1 MGKKRHRSS
10 RQDHQDGTA
19 PTPPP
24 TGRRA
29 RVRNRLLAS
38 VVLCA
43 AAVLAAGA
51 PGVAT
56 ASRDL
61 TDSQRLVDRAGLGR
75 GAVSLSHALAD
86 ERDAVVRYIA
96 AGRTTHD
103 GEGLTE
109 RERARVDRGIRELS
123 ADAPA
128 DVRRLLDAFPD
139 TRRRAVAGESGAVET
154 HEAYTQLIQSLNS
167 ITAATTRA
175 LPARAENAT
184 ADALPD
190 LGRAVEQA
198 SAARGLLLSALAA
211 QGEQP
216 RLTAAAQQ
224 AHLREQAALADFDQ
238 TALASDRDAYARTV
252 TGTDVTLAE
261 RYLARLTDQPRLDH
275 QDRSLDRDRVES
287 ALTARVDRMRSME
300 SSLAAAEVKRLERLR
315 DDDLTAL
322 ELRIALLGVCLLLTV
337 GISVQTA
344 RSMARPLAVLRR
356 GGERVAADPVGEE
369 PVAYTGR
376 NDEFADV
383 VRAVNRLRETAA
395 ALHERAVRAEAAAGS
410 AAAPAHPASADP
422 RAADPRAADPAR
434 ETAAELA
441 AVRERLT
448 ALAAEH
454 ERLLR
459 EHEAVKAAAGAAG
472 SDAAEGTGGER
483 PESRQGAPHGT
494 YVHLA
499 LRTLGL
505 VERQLTLIESMEHE
519 EKEPDRL
526 ATLFKLDHLATR
538 MRRHS
543 ENLLLLAGAEHT
555 TGHLEPVPLL
565 DVLRAAISEIE
576 RYERVEIAALP
587 PHAQVSGSA
596 ADDVSHLIAELVDN
610 ATAFSPPDAEVRL
623 SGWMLENGEIML
635 SVEDEGIG
643 AAPERL
649 AELNAKL
656 AEGASADPED
666 GDVLGMGLYVVARL
680 AARHGVRVQLREQK
694 QGGIA
699 AVAVLPR
706 ALLPDRP
713 MPGAAAGPKAAAA
726 GTVPALPGTVAEA
739 NGNALPPRPDR
750 VRPEPAGDAPAP
762 GAGTADAAETARI
775 PRITERTARPAPAAG
790 AGSPAGAA
798 AADVAAD
805 VAEAAA
811 DPARDAL
818 VRAAGP
824 YYIEPDDPR
833 EHSRARDETPVPAP
847 GTVPAPTPA
856 PTSAPAP
863 EGEPAP
869 RTVTAKGLPKRTP
882 RTVETGVD
890 VPRHRTGGLRAEEL
904 RRRLGGFQQGARD
917 GQRDAEAQIAAEE
930 NGGGPGG
937 TPNGTGRSE
946 GRAGSTDTGGTVEEA
961 RK

>member
-10 RQDHQDGTA
+10 RQDLQDGTA
-19 PTPPP
+19 SAPPP
-24 TGRRA
+24 AGRRA

-51 PGVAT
+51 PSVAT

-61 TDSQRLVDRAGLGR
+61 TDSQRLVDRADLGR
-75 GAVSLSHALAD
+75 RAVSLSHALAD
-86 ERDAVVRYIA
+86 ERDAVVRRIA
-96 AGRTTHD
+96 AGRTTGD
-103 GEGLTE
+103 GEGLSE
-109 RERARVDRGIRELS
+109 RERARVDRAIRELG

-128 DVRRLLDAFPD
+128 DIRRLLDAFPD
-139 TRRRAVAGESGAVET
+139 TRRQAVAGEGGAVET
-154 HEAYTQLIQSLNS
+154 YEAYTQLIQSLGG

-190 LGRAVEQA
+190 LGRAAEQA
-198 SAARGLLLSALAA
+198 SAARGLLLAALAGE
-211 QGEQP
+211 GEQP

-238 TALASDRDAYARTV
+238 TALADDRDAYARTV

-261 RYLARLTDQPRLDH
+261 RYLVRLTDQPRLDH
-275 QDRSLDRDRVES
+275 QDRSLNSDRVAS

-300 SSLAAAEVKRLERLR
+300 SSLAAAEVKRLEGLR
-315 DDDLTAL
+315 DDDVTAL
-322 ELRIALLGVCLLLTV
+322 ELRAALLGVCLLLAV

-369 PVAYTGR
+369 PVVYTGR

-383 VRAVNRLRETAA
+383 VRAVNRLRATAA
-395 ALHERAVRAEAAAGS
+395 ELHERAVRAETAAGS
-410 AAAPAHPASADP
+410 EAAGSKRSADP
-422 RAADPRAADPAR
+422 AGEAGAAPL
-434 ETAAELA
+434 AAELA

-448 ALAAEH
+448 ALTTEH

-459 EHEAVKAAAGAAG
+459 EHESV
-472 SDAAEGTGGER
+472 GGEP
-483 PESRQGAPHGT
+483 PERRQGASNGT
-494 YVHLA
+494 FVHLG

-505 VERQLTLIESMEHE
+505 VERQLALIESMEHE
-519 EKEPDRL
+519 EKEPERL
-526 ATLFKLDHLATR
+526 ASLFKLDHLATR

-543 ENLLLLAGAEHT
+543 ENLLLLAGSEHT

-565 DVLRAAISEIE
+565 DVLRAAVSEIE
-576 RYERVEIAALP
+576 RYERVEIATLP

-596 ADDVSHLIAELVDN
+596 ADDISHLIAELVDN
-610 ATAFSPPDAEVRL
+610 ATAFSPPEAEVRL

-635 SVEDEGIG
+635 SVQDEGIG
-643 AAPERL
+643 SSPERL

-656 AEGASADPED
+656 ADGAFAAPED
-666 GDVLGMGLYVVARL
+666 DDALGMGLYVVARL

-713 MPGAAAGPKAAAA
+713 VPGALAGARTATA
-726 GTVPALPGTVAEA
+726 GTAQPLPGTVAEA

-750 VRPEPAGDAPAP
+750 ARPAVTDAPDT
-762 GAGTADAAETARI
+762 GADATDGAAARTADVTETAPI
-775 PRITERTARPAPAAG
+775 PRITEDTVPPRAARG
-790 AGSPAGAA
+790 AD
-798 AADVAAD
+798 AADTADDAATGVAGGAE
-805 VAEAAA
+805 AGEAAA

-824 YYIEPDDPR
+824 YYVEPGDFR
-833 EHSRARDETPVPAP
+833 EHSRTPDEAPAQAPEPAP
-847 GTVPAPTPA
+847 A
-856 PTSAPAP
+856 SAPEDGTP
-863 EGEPAP
+863 PAP

-882 RTVETGVD
+882 QTVETGAD
-890 VPRHRTGGLRAEEL
+890 VPRPRKGGLKADEL

-917 GQRDAEAQIAAEE
+917 GQRDAEAQIAAEQVAA
-930 NGGGPGG
+930 
-937 TPNGTGRSE
+937 GRSD
-946 GRAGSTDTGGTVEEA
+946 GPADDRAEATDTGGTVEEA

>member
-10 RQDHQDGTA
+10 RQDLQDGTA
-19 PTPPP
+19 SAPPP
-24 TGRRA
+24 AGRRA

-51 PGVAT
+51 PSVAT

-61 TDSQRLVDRAGLGR
+61 TDSQRLVDRADLGR
-75 GAVSLSHALAD
+75 RAVSLSHALAD
-86 ERDAVVRYIA
+86 ERDAVVRRIA
-96 AGRTTHD
+96 AGSTTGD
-103 GEGLTE
+103 GEGLSE
-109 RERARVDRGIRELS
+109 RERARVDRAIRELS
-123 ADAPA
+123 TDAPA
-128 DVRRLLDAFPD
+128 DIRRLLDAFPD
-139 TRRRAVAGESGAVET
+139 TRRQAVAGESGAVET
-154 HEAYTQLIQSLNS
+154 YEAYTQLIQSLGG

-198 SAARGLLLSALAA
+198 SAARGLLLAALAGE
-211 QGEQP
+211 GEQP

-238 TALASDRDAYARTV
+238 TALADDRDAYARTV

-261 RYLARLTDQPRLDH
+261 RYLVRLTDQPRLDY
-275 QDRSLDRDRVES
+275 QDRSLNSDRVAS

-300 SSLAAAEVKRLERLR
+300 SSLAAAEVKRLEGLR
-315 DDDLTAL
+315 DDDVTAL
-322 ELRIALLGVCLLLTV
+322 ELRAALLGVCLLLAV

-383 VRAVNRLRETAA
+383 VRAVNRLRATAA
-395 ALHERAVRAEAAAGS
+395 ELHERAVRAEAAAGS
-410 AAAPAHPASADP
+410 EAAGSKRSADSAGEAGAAPL
-422 RAADPRAADPAR
+422 
-434 ETAAELA
+434 AAELA

-448 ALAAEH
+448 ALTAEN

-459 EHEAVKAAAGAAG
+459 EHESARAAAGPAESAK
-472 SDAAEGTGGER
+472 DAGGER
-483 PESRQGAPHGT
+483 PERRQGASNGT
-494 YVHLA
+494 FVHLG

-505 VERQLTLIESMEHE
+505 VERQLALIESMEHE
-519 EKEPDRL
+519 EKEPERL
-526 ATLFKLDHLATR
+526 ASLFKLDHLATR

-543 ENLLLLAGAEHT
+543 ENLLLLAGSEHT

-565 DVLRAAISEIE
+565 DVLRAAVSEIE
-576 RYERVEIAALP
+576 RYERVEIATLP

-596 ADDVSHLIAELVDN
+596 ADDISHLIAELVDN
-610 ATAFSPPDAEVRL
+610 ATAFSPPEAEVRL

-635 SVEDEGIG
+635 SVQDEGIG
-643 AAPERL
+643 SSPERL

-656 AEGASADPED
+656 ADGAFAAPED
-666 GDVLGMGLYVVARL
+666 DDALGMGLYVVARL

-713 MPGAAAGPKAAAA
+713 VPGALAGARTATA
-726 GTVPALPGTVAEA
+726 GTAQPLPGTVAEA

-750 VRPEPAGDAPAP
+750 ARPAVTDAPDT
-762 GAGTADAAETARI
+762 GADATDGAAARPADVTETAPI
-775 PRITERTARPAPAAG
+775 PRITEDTAPPRAAR
-790 AGSPAGAA
+790 AVD
-798 AADVAAD
+798 AADATGVAEAD
-805 VAEAAA
+805 EAAA

-824 YYIEPDDPR
+824 YYVEPGDLR
-833 EHSRARDETPVPAP
+833 EHSRTPDEAPAAVPEAAPEPAP
-847 GTVPAPTPA
+847 A
-856 PTSAPAP
+856 SAPEDGTP
-863 EGEPAP
+863 PAP

-882 RTVETGVD
+882 QTVETGAD
-890 VPRHRTGGLRAEEL
+890 VPRPRKGGLKAEEL

-917 GQRDAEAQIAAEE
+917 GQRDAEAQIAAEQVA
-930 NGGGPGG
+930 
-937 TPNGTGRSE
+937 TGRSD
-946 GRAGSTDTGGTVEEA
+946 GPADDRAEATDTGGTVEEA

>member
-1 MGKKRHRSS
+1 M
-10 RQDHQDGTA
+10 
-19 PTPPP
+19 
-24 TGRRA
+24 
-29 RVRNRLLAS
+29 RNRLLVS

-51 PGVAT
+51 PSVAT

-61 TDSQRLVDRAGLGR
+61 TDSQRLVDRADLGR
-75 GAVSLSHALAD
+75 RAVSLSHALAD

-96 AGRTTHD
+96 AGRTGRD
-103 GEGLTE
+103 GEGLSE

-128 DVRRLLDAFPD
+128 DIRRLLDAFPD
-139 TRRRAVAGESGAVET
+139 TRQRAVAGESGAAEAY
-154 HEAYTQLIQSLNS
+154 EAYTQLIQSLGG

-198 SAARGLLLSALAA
+198 SAARGLLLAALAGE
-211 QGEQP
+211 GEQP

-275 QDRSLDRDRVES
+275 QDRALNPDRVES

-300 SSLAAAEVKRLERLR
+300 SSLAAAEVKRLEGLR
-315 DDDLTAL
+315 DDDVTAL
-322 ELRIALLGVCLLLTV
+322 ELRAALLGICLLLAV

-369 PVAYTGR
+369 PVVYTGR

-395 ALHERAVRAEAAAGS
+395 ELHERAVRAEAAAGS
-410 AAAPAHPASADP
+410 AASGSAEAAGAPSADP
-422 RAADPRAADPAR
+422 AGEDGTAATAGL
-434 ETAAELA
+434 AAELA
-441 AVRERLT
+441 AAREQLAALT
-448 ALAAEH
+448 AEH

-459 EHEAVKAAAGAAG
+459 DHESAKAAAGSEAEAAAR
-472 SDAAEGTGGER
+472 SAEGER
-483 PESRQGAPHGT
+483 PERRQGASHGT
-494 YVHLA
+494 FVHLG

-505 VERQLTLIESMEHE
+505 VERQLALIESMEHE
-519 EKEPDRL
+519 EKEPERL
-526 ATLFKLDHLATR
+526 AALFKLDHLATR

-543 ENLLLLAGAEHT
+543 ENLLLLAGSEHT

-565 DVLRAAISEIE
+565 DVLRAAISEVE

-596 ADDVSHLIAELVDN
+596 ADDISHLIAELVDN

-623 SGWMLENGEIML
+623 SGWMLESGEIML
-635 SVEDEGIG
+635 SVQDEGIG
-643 AAPERL
+643 SSAERL
-649 AELNAKL
+649 AALNAKL
-656 AEGASADPED
+656 ADGASAVPED
-666 GDVLGMGLYVVARL
+666 DDALGMGLYVVARL

-713 MPGAAAGPKAAAA
+713 VPGALAGARAATA
-726 GTVPALPGTVAEA
+726 GTAQPLPGTVAEA

-750 VRPEPAGDAPAP
+750 ARPATAAGGAAGADAAGTDVPGTGADGE
-762 GAGTADAAETARI
+762 GAGTVDATETARI
-775 PRITERTARPAPAAG
+775 PRITEGTPPPSGGGRSRPSPAAG
-790 AGSPAGAA
+790 VT
-798 AADVAAD
+798 DVAEAD
-805 VAEAAA
+805 EAAA

-824 YYIEPDDPR
+824 YYVEPEDPR
-833 EHSRARDETPVPAP
+833 EHSRARDEAPAP
-847 GTVPAPTPA
+847 GPAPS
-856 PTSAPAP
+856 SAP
-863 EGEPAP
+863 EDGTSPAP

-882 RTVETGVD
+882 QTVETAAD
-890 VPRHRTGGLRAEEL
+890 IPRPRTGGLKADEL

-917 GQRDAEAQIAAEE
+917 GQRDAEAQIAAEQVAA
-930 NGGGPGG
+930 GRGDGPAD
-937 TPNGTGRSE
+937 
-946 GRAGSTDTGGTVEEA
+946 GRAEATDTGGTVEEA

>member
-1 MGKKRHRSS
+1 M
-10 RQDHQDGTA
+10 
-19 PTPPP
+19 
-24 TGRRA
+24 
-29 RVRNRLLAS
+29 RNRLLAS

-51 PGVAT
+51 PSVAT

-61 TDSQRLVDRAGLGR
+61 TDAQRLVDRADLGR
-75 GAVSLSHALAD
+75 RAVSLSHALAD
-86 ERDAVVRYIA
+86 ERDAVVRHIA
-96 AGRTTHD
+96 AGRTTGD
-103 GEGLTE
+103 GEGLSE
-109 RERARVDRGIRELS
+109 RERARVDRAIRELS

-128 DVRRLLDAFPD
+128 DIRRLLDAFPD
-139 TRRRAVAGESGAVET
+139 TRQRAVAGEGGAVET
-154 HEAYTQLIQSLNS
+154 YEAYTQLIQSLGG

-198 SAARGLLLSALAA
+198 SAARGLLTAALAGE
-211 QGEQP
+211 GEQP

-238 TALASDRDAYARTV
+238 TALAGDRDAYARTV

-261 RYLARLTDQPRLDH
+261 RYLARLTDQPRLDY
-275 QDRSLDRDRVES
+275 QDRSLDFDRVAS

-300 SSLAAAEVKRLERLR
+300 SSLAAAEVKRLEGLR
-315 DDDLTAL
+315 DDDVTAL
-322 ELRIALLGVCLLLTV
+322 ELRAALLGVCLLLAI

-356 GGERVAADPVGEE
+356 GGERVAADPVGEG
-369 PVAYTGR
+369 PVVYNGR

-383 VRAVNRLRETAA
+383 VRAVNRLRATAA
-395 ALHERAVRAEAAAGS
+395 ELHERAVRAETAASSGEAGS
-410 AAAPAHPASADP
+410 TRP
-422 RAADPRAADPAR
+422 ADPAR
-434 ETAAELA
+434 ETGTAPLAAELA

-448 ALAAEH
+448 ALTAEH
-454 ERLLR
+454 EKLLR
-459 EHEAVKAAAGAAG
+459 EHESAKAAAGT
-472 SDAAEGTGGER
+472 AESAGGEVPGR
-483 PESRQGAPHGT
+483 RQGASNGT
-494 YVHLA
+494 FVHLG

-505 VERQLTLIESMEHE
+505 VERQLALIESMEHE
-519 EKEPDRL
+519 EKEPERL
-526 ATLFKLDHLATR
+526 ASLFKLDHLATR

-543 ENLLLLAGAEHT
+543 ENLLLLAGSEHT

-576 RYERVEIAALP
+576 RYERVEIATLP
-587 PHAQVSGSA
+587 PHAQISGSA
-596 ADDVSHLIAELVDN
+596 ADDISHLIAELVDN
-610 ATAFSPPDAEVRL
+610 ATAFSPPEAEVRL

-635 SVEDEGIG
+635 SVQDEGIG
-643 AAPERL
+643 SSPERL

-656 AEGASADPED
+656 ADGAFAAPED
-666 GDVLGMGLYVVARL
+666 DDALGMGLYVVARL

-713 MPGAAAGPKAAAA
+713 VPGALAGARTATA
-726 GTVPALPGTVAEA
+726 GTAQPLPGTVAEA
-739 NGNALPPRPDR
+739 NGNALPSRPDR
-750 VRPEPAGDAPAP
+750 ARPAVAAGTDAPDPGADGE
-762 GAGTADAAETARI
+762 GAGTAARTADADAAADVTETAPI
-775 PRITERTARPAPAAG
+775 PRITEDTAPPPAARAARADTDAAE
-790 AGSPAGAA
+790 AG
-798 AADVAAD
+798 
-805 VAEAAA
+805 EAAA
-811 DPARDAL
+811 DPARDAPA
-818 VRAAGP
+818 RAAGP
-824 YYIEPDDPR
+824 YHAGSEDLR
-833 EHSRARDETPVPAP
+833 EHSRTRDEAPAAAPETAPEPAP
-847 GTVPAPTPA
+847 ASAVEDGT
-856 PTSAPAP
+856 S
-863 EGEPAP
+863 PAP

-890 VPRHRTGGLRAEEL
+890 VPRPRTGGLRAEEL

-917 GQRDAEAQIAAEE
+917 GQRDAEAQIAAERIAADRSD
-930 NGGGPGG
+930 GPADD
-937 TPNGTGRSE
+937 
-946 GRAGSTDTGGTVEEA
+946 RAEATDTGGTVEEA

>member
-1 MGKKRHRSS
+1 M
-10 RQDHQDGTA
+10 
-19 PTPPP
+19 
-24 TGRRA
+24 
-29 RVRNRLLAS
+29 RNRLLAS

-51 PGVAT
+51 PSVAT

-61 TDSQRLVDRAGLGR
+61 TDAQRLVDRADLGR
-75 GAVSLSHALAD
+75 RAVSLSHALAD
-86 ERDAVVRYIA
+86 ERDAVVRHIA
-96 AGRTTHD
+96 AGRTTGD
-103 GEGLTE
+103 GEGLSE
-109 RERARVDRGIRELS
+109 RERARVDRAIRELS

-128 DVRRLLDAFPD
+128 DIRRLLDAFPD
-139 TRRRAVAGESGAVET
+139 TRQRAVAGEGGAVET
-154 HEAYTQLIQSLNS
+154 YEAYTQLIQSLGG

-198 SAARGLLLSALAA
+198 SAARGLLTAALAGE
-211 QGEQP
+211 GEQP

-238 TALASDRDAYARTV
+238 TALAGDRDAYARTV

-261 RYLARLTDQPRLDH
+261 RYLARLTDQPRLDY
-275 QDRSLDRDRVES
+275 QDRSLDFDRVAS

-300 SSLAAAEVKRLERLR
+300 SSLAAAEVKRLEGLR
-315 DDDLTAL
+315 DDDVTAL
-322 ELRIALLGVCLLLTV
+322 ELRAALLGVCLLLAI

-369 PVAYTGR
+369 PVVYNGR

-383 VRAVNRLRETAA
+383 VRAVNRLRATAA
-395 ALHERAVRAEAAAGS
+395 ELHERAVRAETAAGS
-410 AAAPAHPASADP
+410 GEAGSTRPAGPAGETGTAPL
-422 RAADPRAADPAR
+422 
-434 ETAAELA
+434 AAELA

-448 ALAAEH
+448 ALTAEH
-454 ERLLR
+454 EKLLR
-459 EHEAVKAAAGAAG
+459 EHESAKAAAGT
-472 SDAAEGTGGER
+472 AESARGEGPGR
-483 PESRQGAPHGT
+483 RQGASNGT
-494 YVHLA
+494 FVHLG

-505 VERQLTLIESMEHE
+505 VERQLALIESMEHE
-519 EKEPDRL
+519 EKEPERL
-526 ATLFKLDHLATR
+526 ASLFKLDHLATR

-543 ENLLLLAGAEHT
+543 ENLLLLAGSEHT

-576 RYERVEIAALP
+576 RYERVEIATLP
-587 PHAQVSGSA
+587 PHAQISGSA
-596 ADDVSHLIAELVDN
+596 ADDISHLIAELVDN
-610 ATAFSPPDAEVRL
+610 ATAFSPPEAEVRL

-635 SVEDEGIG
+635 SVQDEGIG
-643 AAPERL
+643 SSPERL

-656 AEGASADPED
+656 ADGAFAAPED
-666 GDVLGMGLYVVARL
+666 DDALGMGLYVVARL

-713 MPGAAAGPKAAAA
+713 VPGALAGARTATA
-726 GTVPALPGTVAEA
+726 GTAQPLPGTVAEA
-739 NGNALPPRPDR
+739 NGNALPSRPDR
-750 VRPEPAGDAPAP
+750 ARPAVAAGTDAPDPGADGE
-762 GAGTADAAETARI
+762 GAGTAARTADADAADAAADAAAEAAAEADVTETAPI
-775 PRITERTARPAPAAG
+775 PRITEDTAPPPAARAARADTDAAE
-790 AGSPAGAA
+790 AG
-798 AADVAAD
+798 
-805 VAEAAA
+805 EAAA
-811 DPARDAL
+811 DPARDAPA
-818 VRAAGP
+818 RAAGP
-824 YYIEPDDPR
+824 YHAGSEDLR
-833 EHSRARDETPVPAP
+833 EHSRTRDEAAAPEAAPETAPEPAP
-847 GTVPAPTPA
+847 ASAVEDGT
-856 PTSAPAP
+856 S
-863 EGEPAP
+863 PAP

-890 VPRHRTGGLRAEEL
+890 VPRPRTGGLGAEEL

-917 GQRDAEAQIAAEE
+917 GQRDAEAQIAAERIAA
-930 NGGGPGG
+930 
-937 TPNGTGRSE
+937 GRSD
-946 GRAGSTDTGGTVEEA
+946 GPADDRAEATDTGGTVEEA

>member
-10 RQDHQDGTA
+10 RQDLQDGTA
-19 PTPPP
+19 SAPPP
-24 TGRRA
+24 AGRRA

-51 PGVAT
+51 PSVAT

-61 TDSQRLVDRAGLGR
+61 TDSQRLVDRADLGR
-75 GAVSLSHALAD
+75 RAVSLSHALAD
-86 ERDAVVRYIA
+86 ERDAVVRRIA
-96 AGRTTHD
+96 AGRTTGD
-103 GEGLTE
+103 GEGLSE
-109 RERARVDRGIRELS
+109 RERARVDRAIRELG

-128 DVRRLLDAFPD
+128 DIRRLLDAFPD
-139 TRRRAVAGESGAVET
+139 TRRQAVAGEGGAVET
-154 HEAYTQLIQSLNS
+154 YEAYTQLIQSLGG

-198 SAARGLLLSALAA
+198 SAARGLLLAALAGE
-211 QGEQP
+211 GEQP

-238 TALASDRDAYARTV
+238 TALADDRDAYARTV

-261 RYLARLTDQPRLDH
+261 RYLVRLTDQPRLDH
-275 QDRSLDRDRVES
+275 QDRSLNSDRVAS

-300 SSLAAAEVKRLERLR
+300 SSLAAAEVKRLEGLR
-315 DDDLTAL
+315 DDDVTAL
-322 ELRIALLGVCLLLTV
+322 ELRAALLGVCLLLAV

-369 PVAYTGR
+369 PVVYTGR

-383 VRAVNRLRETAA
+383 VRAVNRLRATAA
-395 ALHERAVRAEAAAGS
+395 ELHERAVRAEAAAGS
-410 AAAPAHPASADP
+410 EAAGSEAVGSKRSADP
-422 RAADPRAADPAR
+422 AGEAGAAPL
-434 ETAAELA
+434 AAELA
-441 AVRERLT
+441 SVRERLT
-448 ALAAEH
+448 ALTTEH

-459 EHEAVKAAAGAAG
+459 EHESAKAAGG
-472 SDAAEGTGGER
+472 PAESAESAGGEL
-483 PESRQGAPHGT
+483 PERRQGASNGT
-494 YVHLA
+494 FVHLG

-505 VERQLTLIESMEHE
+505 VERQLALIESMEHE
-519 EKEPDRL
+519 EKEPERL
-526 ATLFKLDHLATR
+526 ASLFKLDHLATR

-543 ENLLLLAGAEHT
+543 ENLLLLAGSEHT

-565 DVLRAAISEIE
+565 DVLRAAVSEIE
-576 RYERVEIAALP
+576 RYERVEIATLP

-596 ADDVSHLIAELVDN
+596 ADDISHLIAELVDN
-610 ATAFSPPDAEVRL
+610 ATAFSPPEAEVRL

-635 SVEDEGIG
+635 SVQDEGIG
-643 AAPERL
+643 SSPERL

-656 AEGASADPED
+656 ADGALAAPED
-666 GDVLGMGLYVVARL
+666 DDALGMGLYVVARL
-680 AARHGVRVQLREQK
+680 AARHGVRVQLREQQ

-713 MPGAAAGPKAAAA
+713 VPGALAGARTATA
-726 GTVPALPGTVAEA
+726 GTAQPLPGTVAEA

-750 VRPEPAGDAPAP
+750 ARPAVTAGTDAPDT
-762 GAGTADAAETARI
+762 GADAVDATDGAAARTADVTETAPI
-775 PRITERTARPAPAAG
+775 PRITEDTVLP
-790 AGSPAGAA
+790 GAA
-798 AADVAAD
+798 RAADATGGAE
-805 VAEAAA
+805 AGEAAA

-824 YYIEPDDPR
+824 YYVEPGDFR
-833 EHSRARDETPVPAP
+833 EHSRTPDEAPAAVPEAAPEPAP
-847 GTVPAPTPA
+847 A
-856 PTSAPAP
+856 SAPEDGAP
-863 EGEPAP
+863 PAP

-882 RTVETGVD
+882 QTVETGAD
-890 VPRHRTGGLRAEEL
+890 VPRPRKGGLKADEL

-917 GQRDAEAQIAAEE
+917 GQRDAEAQIAAEQVAA
-930 NGGGPGG
+930 GRSGGPADD
-937 TPNGTGRSE
+937 
-946 GRAGSTDTGGTVEEA
+946 RAEATDTGGTVEEA

>member
-1 MGKKRHRSS
+1 M
-10 RQDHQDGTA
+10 
-19 PTPPP
+19 
-24 TGRRA
+24 
-29 RVRNRLLAS
+29 RNRLLAS

-51 PGVAT
+51 PSVAT

-61 TDSQRLVDRAGLGR
+61 TDSQRLVDRADLGR
-75 GAVSLSHALAD
+75 RAVSLSHALAD
-86 ERDAVVRYIA
+86 ERDAVVRHIA
-96 AGRTTHD
+96 AGRTTGD
-103 GEGLTE
+103 GEGLSE

-123 ADAPA
+123 TDAPA
-128 DVRRLLDAFPD
+128 DIRRLLDAFPD
-139 TRRRAVAGESGAVET
+139 TRRRAVAGEGGAAET
-154 HEAYTQLIQSLNS
+154 YEAYTQLIQSLGG

-198 SAARGLLLSALAA
+198 SAARGLLLAALAGE
-211 QGEQP
+211 GEQP

-261 RYLARLTDQPRLDH
+261 RYLARLTDQPRLDYR
-275 QDRSLDRDRVES
+275 DRSLNPGRVES
-287 ALTARVDRMRSME
+287 ALTARVDRMRGME
-300 SSLAAAEVKRLERLR
+300 SSLAAAEVKRLEGLR
-315 DDDLTAL
+315 DDDVTAL
-322 ELRIALLGVCLLLTV
+322 ELRAALLGVCLLLAV

-369 PVAYTGR
+369 PVVYTGR

-383 VRAVNRLRETAA
+383 VRVVNRLRETAA
-395 ALHERAVRAEAAAGS
+395 ELHERAVRAEAAAGS
-410 AAAPAHPASADP
+410 AAAGAPSAG
-422 RAADPRAADPAR
+422 PAR
-434 ETAAELA
+434 EAGTDPLAAELA
-441 AVRERLT
+441 SARERLT
-448 ALAAEH
+448 ALTAEH

-459 EHEAVKAAAGAAG
+459 DHESAKAAAESAG
-472 SDAAEGTGGER
+472 DGHPER
-483 PESRQGAPHGT
+483 RQGSSHGT
-494 YVHLA
+494 FVHLG

-505 VERQLTLIESMEHE
+505 VERQLALIESMEHE
-519 EKEPDRL
+519 EKEPERL
-526 ATLFKLDHLATR
+526 ASLFKLDHLATR

-543 ENLLLLAGAEHT
+543 ENLLLLAGSEHT

-565 DVLRAAISEIE
+565 DVLRAAVSELE
-576 RYERVEIAALP
+576 RYERVEIATLP

-596 ADDVSHLIAELVDN
+596 ADDISHLIAELVDN

-635 SVEDEGIG
+635 SVQDEGIG
-643 AAPERL
+643 SSPERL

-656 AEGASADPED
+656 ADGACATPED
-666 GDVLGMGLYVVARL
+666 DDALGMGLYVVARL

-713 MPGAAAGPKAAAA
+713 VPGALAGARTAAA
-726 GTVPALPGTVAEA
+726 GTAQPLPGTVAEA
-739 NGNALPPRPDR
+739 NGNTLPPRPDR
-750 VRPEPAGDAPAP
+750 VRPAVTAAAGAAGTDAPQTDAP
-762 GAGTADAAETARI
+762 DTGADGGGADAAGTARI
-775 PRITERTARPAPAAG
+775 PRITGDTAPPPAAR
-790 AGSPAGAA
+790 ATDA
-798 AADVAAD
+798 
-805 VAEAAA
+805 AEAAEA
-811 DPARDAL
+811 DETARDAL

-824 YYIEPDDPR
+824 YYVEPEDPR
-833 EHSRARDETPVPAP
+833 EHSRTRDEAP
-847 GTVPAPTPA
+847 
-856 PTSAPAP
+856 APAP
-863 EGEPAP
+863 EPAPQEETSPAP

-882 RTVETGVD
+882 RTVETGAD
-890 VPRHRTGGLRAEEL
+890 VPRPRTGGLRAEEL

-917 GQRDAEAQIAAEE
+917 GQRDAEAQIAAEQVAADQS
-930 NGGGPGG
+930 
-937 TPNGTGRSE
+937 TAGRSD
-946 GRAGSTDTGGTVEEA
+946 GPADDRAEATDTCGTVEEA